1 MNQQGEAPKINQS
14 MDGPPLGHE
23 PPQSRRR
30 NPLTPFG
37 PAGQYRL
44 TNGWPW
50 CSRLATAKGE
60 SVYEDFALSATV
72 DFLFALAGYALARL
86 KFRLTTRRELAGV
99 LPNPRRA
106 DDRPSGNHPGTVIV
120 RYTTPASPQ
129 GRGKAGFNPIHFAES
144 TRHINVTLVALA
156 LSAVSTHLA
165 TANVQFGEGQPS
177 TGDGRL
183 HELQLQERGFYAA
196 GHMDG
201 NRRASSFAKSCP
213 RHWGSWIPPTGRYRP
228 GCGIPRCRTNRE
240 TADSCPTVAAR
251 WSPLLQ
257 MMIGMVRG
265 RSGTPDS

>member
-1 MNQQGEAPKINQS
+1 MNQQGAVPKIHQS
-14 MDGPPLGHE
+14 MVSPPLGHE

-72 DFLFALAGYALARL
+72 DFLFAPAGYALARL

-106 DDRPSGNHPGTVIV
+106 DDRPSGNHPWEQPSFWAP
-120 RYTTPASPQ
+120 PASPQ
-129 GRGKAGFNPIHFAES
+129 GRGRQGSTPFTSPKALGTSMSHSSRWRFPQCPHTWQPRTCN
-144 TRHINVTLVALA
+144 
-156 LSAVSTHLA
+156 SA
-165 TANVQFGEGQPS
+165 
-177 TGDGRL
+177 
-183 HELQLQERGFYAA
+183 
-196 GHMDG
+196 
-201 NRRASSFAKSCP
+201 RASPPPEMGASTSSNFRNVASTPQGTWMGTGGPPFAKSCP